1 MELLTEDDVL
11 HIPNAK
17 IPQLGGALTP
27 RQTDGGARR
36 HPTIRAM
43 ADALPRALYPGS
55 FDPVTL
61 GHLDLIRRGVE
72 TFGSLTVAIANNNTK
87 APLFSAEE
95 RMELLRGEVADLPVE
110 VEYFRGL
117 VVEHAREKGIGILLR
132 GVRTVSDF
140 EYEYQM
146 AMTNRV
152 LEHRVETV
160 FMMPSEEYAY
170 LSSRLIK
177 EVYAAGGELRRFLP
191 PRVHEALVERL
202 SRGE

>member
-1 MELLTEDDVL
+1 MPEAT
-11 HIPNAK
+11 
-17 IPQLGGALTP
+17 
-27 RQTDGGARR
+27 
-36 HPTIRAM
+36 
-43 ADALPRALYPGS
+43 PRALYPGT

-72 TFGSLTVAIANNNTK
+72 TFGSLLVSVANNNTK
-87 APLFSAEE
+87 RPLFDVDE
-95 RMELLRGEVADLPVE
+95 RIAMIREQTAGMPVE

-117 VVEHAREKGIGILLR
+117 VVEHARRRGIPILLR

-146 AMTNRV
+146 AMTNRQ
-152 LEHRVETV
+152 LEADVETV
-160 FMMPSEEYAY
+160 FMMPSERYSY

-191 PRVHEALVERL
+191 DAVHDRLVARL
-202 SRGE
+202 RAGAEID